1 MKKIFLLI
9 LFILCAITN
18 SYAIVST
25 KQVVDCVEIVLKN
38 GIKIQAQIIESSA
51 TSISYR
57 ICNAQ
62 DTSVRKLEKK
72 DISTVKTMDGK
83 IIYQDEYAILNKKQT
98 EKSAAIEAKD
108 IKKYDGLAIVS
119 LILALLSLVLLGFA
133 QFIPSIISAFT
144 ATVLGGIFISKEQ
157 KSKGKSNFS
166 SLSKAGVSI
175 GMAIFLIMLLL
186 MLIYAISVVIYI
198 ISAIAMI
205 LSLF

>member
-1 MKKIFLLI
+1 M
-9 LFILCAITN
+9 
-18 SYAIVST
+18 IVAT
-25 KQVVDCVEIVLKN
+25 KQVADCVDIVLKN
-38 GIKIQAQIIESSA
+38 GIKIQVQIIESSA
-51 TSISYR
+51 TGISYR

-119 LILALLSLVLLGFA
+119 LVLALLSLVLLGFA